1 MSQVRCREG
10 AASSGGFFFLIW
22 RLTDGH
28 GGASG
33 ERAPLKSVPSSE
45 AEEEEEEE
53 AVRHV

>member
-45 AEEEEEEE
+45 AEEEEEE